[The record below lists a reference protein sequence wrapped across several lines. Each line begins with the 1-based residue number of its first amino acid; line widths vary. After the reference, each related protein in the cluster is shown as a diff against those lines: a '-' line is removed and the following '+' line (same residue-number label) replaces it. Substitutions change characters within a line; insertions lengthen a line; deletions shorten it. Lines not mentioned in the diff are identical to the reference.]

1 MDSIKVKIKNF
12 QSISDLEFEIK
23 GFTTITGRTNIGKSA
38 IIRAISGSILNIPV
52 TNLVRKGKK
61 YCTVELISD
70 QWSYKWEK
78 GEKGV
83 NRYWFPNLEAPL
95 DKVGQGQIPQ
105 IAEIGFKSIKIG
117 SEYINPWYAS
127 QFEPIFLINCSGS
140 SVTEFISEVS
150 RLKVLQTAISISVN
164 TKQQKLKE
172 VKIKKDSIEKLERK
186 EKLLN
191 PIDNVL
197 PLQTE
202 LEEQLAS
209 IEEYGETV
217 LQLEEWY
224 SQIIVL
230 NDQINKLQV
239 PLKIPNFPSLNL
251 NKLKKMNEYNQKLED
266 HAQSIIKLK
275 KIKDINLPNAI
286 STTEINYLIILKKII
301 NIIAL
306 ENSIKLLSIPVS
318 IPTDQLNIDR
328 LQKLTDLDDK
338 IERLERQIAL
348 LDHHLSIPISIE
360 IDTKL
365 EKLIKWERNIMELQR
380 DIKNHEFQSN
390 LLTSQIEK
398 IDKELEQIP
407 VCPTC
412 GVPQVECDHLESD

>member
-61 YCTVELISD
+61 YCTVELTSD

-95 DKVGQGQIPQ
+95 DKVGQGQISQ

-172 VKIKKDSIEKLERK
+172 VKIRRDSIEKLEKK
-186 EKLLN
+186 ENLLN
-191 PIDNVL
+191 PIDSVL

-239 PLKIPNFPSLNL
+239 SLKIPNFPSLDL
-251 NKLKKMNEYNQKLED
+251 NKLKKMIEYNQKLENY
-266 HAQSIIKLK
+266 AQSIIKLK
-275 KIKDINLPNAI
+275 KIKDVDLPDTIPAK
-286 STTEINYLIILKKII
+286 EIDYLSILKKII

-306 ENSIKLLSIPVS
+306 EDSIKLLSIPISVS
-318 IPTDQLNIDR
+318 TDQINTDR
-328 LQKLTDLDDK
+328 LQRLTDLNNK
-338 IERLERQIAL
+338 IEKLEQQVIL
-348 LDHHLSIPISIE
+348 LDHYLSIPNSIE
-360 IDTKL
+360 IDMKL
-365 EKLIKWERNIMELQR
+365 EKLIKWEKGIIGLQKE
-380 DIKNHEFQSN
+380 IKSYGSQSN
-390 LLTSQIEK
+390 IL
-398 IDKELEQIP
+398 IDQVNMINKELEQIP

-412 GVPQVECDHLESD
+412 GVPQVECDHLESV